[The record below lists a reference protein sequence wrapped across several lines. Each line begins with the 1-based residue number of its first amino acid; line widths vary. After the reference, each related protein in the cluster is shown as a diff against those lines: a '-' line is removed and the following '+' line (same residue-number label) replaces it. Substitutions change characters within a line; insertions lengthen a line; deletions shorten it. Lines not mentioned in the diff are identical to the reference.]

1 MIKTIYVASSIN
13 VAPLQI
19 SDNLNLL
26 YIAKRIKVLKKK
38 RKKKKEIEAPF
49 NKDVA
54 HGKNLNINEHSPTFF
69 PTLEYDE
76 TFYLINVDKK
86 VTFFGLPTLL
96 VNVYCERLLVI

>member
-26 YIAKRIKVLKKK
+26 YIAKRIKVL
-38 RKKKKEIEAPF
+38 KKKKEIEAPF

-86 VTFFGLPTLL
+86 VTFLDYLL
-96 VNVYCERLLVI
+96 F